1 MSLPITPSG
10 SFIQAPCVCCSV
22 LWVTG
27 LFTVLMVV
35 QVTAEK
41 STIRNQKYNTRQRG
55 NFHPNKTNL
64 VLGGRTFKNSG
75 RLAFNSLP
83 SEIKEASSLAIFK
96 RLLKGHF
103 I

>member
-1 MSLPITPSG
+1 MVLPQLLNTLI
-10 SFIQAPCVCCSV
+10 
-22 LWVTG
+22 
-27 LFTVLMVV
+27 
-35 QVTAEK
+35 AEIHI
-41 STIRNQKYNTRQRG
+41 SWWHPYRNI
-55 NFHPNKTNL
+55 HPNKTNL

-83 SEIKEASSLAIFK
+83 SRIKEASSLAIFK

>member
-1 MSLPITPSG
+1 MVYKAILKKRQGVEVFNSRDDLMPQETEVVAVKELQG
-10 SFIQAPCVCCSV
+10 AVV
-22 LWVTG
+22 L
-27 LFTVLMVV
+27 F
-35 QVTAEK
+35 
-41 STIRNQKYNTRQRG
+41 YNTRQRR
-55 NFHPNKTNL
+55 NIHPNKTNL